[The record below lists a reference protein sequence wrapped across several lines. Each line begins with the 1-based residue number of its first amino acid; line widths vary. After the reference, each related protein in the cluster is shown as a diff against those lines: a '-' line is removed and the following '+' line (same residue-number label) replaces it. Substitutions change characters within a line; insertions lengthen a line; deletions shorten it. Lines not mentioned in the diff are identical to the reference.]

1 MNGMGVTGTVTPVM
15 NPFGSQQIDISAG
28 VR

>member
-1 MNGMGVTGTVTPVM
+1 MGVTGSVTPVM
-15 NPFGSQQIDISAG
+15 NPFGGQQVDISAG